1 MPPARRKLPDDVRV
15 LPLDEIKPYWR
26 NPRNIPKS
34 AIDAVADSITRY
46 GYQNRIIVDPENT
59 IITGHTR
66 YAALRQLGWAEAEVR
81 VANLTAEQARAYRLV
96 DNSTADL
103 TGFAMDKLV
112 MELRE
117 ITDPEMLN
125 IHFPDIDLST
135 GFGADLDPVT
145 AEDIAE
151 GQERAIAVSPGTER
165 EAATFICPHCMKSF
179 QVDAADLARA

>member
-1 MPPARRKLPDDVRV
+1 MPRKTPDEVRV

-26 NPRNIPKS
+26 NPRNIPAS
-34 AIDAVADSITRY
+34 AVDAVADSIERY
-46 GYQNRIIVDPENT
+46 GYQNRIIVDAENT

-66 YAALRQLGWAEAEVR
+66 YAALRQLGWTEAEVR
-81 VANLTAEQARAYRLV
+81 VTNLTAEQARAYRLV

-103 TGFAMDKLV
+103 TGFAMDKLI

-151 GQERAIAVSPGTER
+151 GQERAIAVTPGTER
-165 EAATFICPHCMKSF
+165 EPATFICPHCMKSF
-179 QVDAADLARA
+179 QVDAADLAQA